1 MRILA
6 PSLEAPPTI
15 SSAVK
20 KKKKRAAEEIS
31 ASSHETGR
39 NGRER
44 KWS

>member
-1 MRILA
+1 LKHHQLYLPR
-6 PSLEAPPTI
+6 S
-15 SSAVK
+15 K
-20 KKKKRAAEEIS
+20 QKKKRAAEEIS